1 MLFCYITFR
10 SITGAQLGAKLL
22 NRAGL
27 NHLMMRS
34 PQSMAKNGCGYALRV
49 KGRDLYPAV
58 ELLRQ
63 GNAPYQKLFGDYGSG
78 GMEEVA
84 L

>member
-49 KGRDLYPAV
+49 RGGDFYTAV
-58 ELLRQ
+58 NLLQQ
-63 GNAPYQKLFGDYGSG
+63 GNAPYQKLFGDYGG
-78 GMEEVA
+78 AGMEEVA